1 MTLTVSPPPRKS
13 VLSLNEL
20 GQMNGK
26 AGAGGG
32 LSEDEEMPVPHEMG
46 EELAFTGRYVPHSGG
61 GRTPVQSTVLS
72 RLSHPVL
79 KIPEACEP
87 ISAKGA

>member
-1 MTLTVSPPPRKS
+1 MTLTVSRKS

-32 LSEDEEMPVPHEMG
+32 LSEDEEMPAPHEMG
-46 EELAFTGRYVPHSGG
+46 EELAFTGRYVFFVEK
-61 GRTPVQSTVLS
+61 TVCSTFPCYKK
-72 RLSHPVL
+72 R
-79 KIPEACEP
+79 
-87 ISAKGA
+87 